1 MSSTNEKEHELWA
14 ASRTGN
20 LAEVR
25 RLLDEQ
31 VDPNSAL
38 WDGNTPLHIAASEG
52 HLEVVKLLLDS
63 GADEDAAN
71 EVSRRRVI

>member
-1 MSSTNEKEHELWA
+1 MAKL
-14 ASRTGN
+14 
-20 LAEVR
+20 
-25 RLLDEQ
+25 LLDRGADE
-31 VDPNSAL
+31 DRANK
-38 WDGNTPLHIAASEG
+38 DGNTPLHIAASEG